1 MKCPSFTSAKLEGI
15 RFRLAVPGS
24 QQAPV
29 WAERDSNA
37 SLIPPASQGAGGCL
51 SPLHPRRRPLRS
63 FFPHVSNRRWSRKEL
78 FNWQDFG
85 LKTAVDSLGSEGS
98 AGTGVGTGGGE
109 ILRKKTLA
117 RRNSKSGVHN
127 LPNVATL

>member
-15 RFRLAVPGS
+15 RFRSAVPGS

-37 SLIPPASQGAGGCL
+37 SLISAASRGAGGCL

-63 FFPHVSNRRWSRKEL
+63 FFPTSA
-78 FNWQDFG
+78 
-85 LKTAVDSLGSEGS
+85 TAAGAGRNYLIGRILG
-98 AGTGVGTGGGE
+98 
-109 ILRKKTLA
+109 
-117 RRNSKSGVHN
+117 
-127 LPNVATL
+127 

>member
-1 MKCPSFTSAKLEGI
+1 MKCPYFTSAKLEGI
-15 RFRLAVPGS
+15 RFRSAVPGS

-29 WAERDSNA
+29 WVERDSNA
-37 SLIPPASQGAGGCL
+37 SLIPAASRGEAAASPCSTRVGGLCV
-51 SPLHPRRRPLRS
+51 R
-63 FFPHVSNRRWSRKEL
+63 FPHVSNRRWSRKEL

-85 LKTAVDSLGSEGS
+85 LKTAVDSLGSNGS

-117 RRNSKSGVHN
+117 CRNSKSGVYN